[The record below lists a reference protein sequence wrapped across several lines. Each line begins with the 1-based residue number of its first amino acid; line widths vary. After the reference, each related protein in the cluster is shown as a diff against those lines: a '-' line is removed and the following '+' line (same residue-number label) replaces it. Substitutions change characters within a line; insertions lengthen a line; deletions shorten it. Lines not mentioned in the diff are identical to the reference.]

1 MVLNQCRVSP
11 ASMSEVE
18 DALKEYRASVESSDL
33 SPSSK
38 STYIDM
44 ADNFVRWLSGEFVP
58 GSRKAAYGRSA
69 VSPGK

>member
-1 MVLNQCRVSP
+1 MALNQCRVSP

-18 DALKEYRASVESSDL
+18 DALKEYRARVESSDL

-44 ADNFVRWLSGEFVP
+44 ADKFVRWLSGEFVP
-58 GSRKAAYGRSA
+58 GCRKAACGRSVVA
-69 VSPGK
+69 PGE